1 MTAGS
6 DKDPQDSNTSL
17 GDSPNAV
24 HAVRRKFKDLTK
36 SILNSTDDN
45 VNNTFTANNNSK
57 GKDDNGGT
65 SMGRIQPE
73 ELKRIKQY
81 GKWDE
86 LCLGVWKQNQIGR
99 KYKFPGQCRGVQV
112 IRSNNAAEI
121 KTGRFSDGNFTIV
134 LPKGRV
140 GNAARSTTV
149 QQQESTGDRFIALWE
164 KQKIVSQK
172 LISNVWDQDKLY
184 QGFHKLIDM
193 SSKVFYLNLKF
204 IDATLNRILNI
215 KPKDV

>member
-6 DKDPQDSNTSL
+6 DKDPQDSNSSL
-17 GDSPNAV
+17 GHPPNAV

-36 SILNSTDDN
+36 SILNSRDDN
-45 VNNTFTANNNSK
+45 VNTFTANDNSK
-57 GKDDNGGT
+57 GKGDNGGT
-65 SMGRIQPE
+65 SIGRIQPE

-99 KYKFPGQCRGVQV
+99 KYRFPGQCRGVQV
-112 IRSNNAAEI
+112 IRSNNTAEI

-134 LPKGRV
+134 LPKRRV
-140 GNAARSTTV
+140 GNAARSSTV
-149 QQQESTGDRFIALWE
+149 PQQQSTGDR
-164 KQKIVSQK
+164 
-172 LISNVWDQDKLY
+172 LISFLERQKAVSLKLFNNVWDQDKLY

-193 SSKVFYLNLKF
+193 SSKVLYLNLKF
-204 IDATLNRILNI
+204 MDATLNRILNI